1 MSERSVSF
9 KLVKYI
15 YTILLVLGLFSS
27 AVLFIVGLCALTD
40 NGENSDIYENL
51 MKYYGIDEINFQP
64 VFNKT
69 RYLNRFNFD
78 EDNYD
83 KQSKTFRY
91 QTYSYLQ
98 KKIYLKNN
106 YKI

>member
-1 MSERSVSF
+1 MSERSVGF

-15 YTILLVLGLFSS
+15 YIILLVLGLFSS

-40 NGENSDIYENL
+40 NGENSDIYESF
-51 MKYYGIDEINFQP
+51 MRYYGIDELNFQP

-69 RYLNRFNFD
+69 RYMNRFNFD

-83 KQSKTFRY
+83 KQSKSFRY
-91 QTYSYLQ
+91 HTYSYLQ
-98 KKIYLKNN
+98 KNILFKIN